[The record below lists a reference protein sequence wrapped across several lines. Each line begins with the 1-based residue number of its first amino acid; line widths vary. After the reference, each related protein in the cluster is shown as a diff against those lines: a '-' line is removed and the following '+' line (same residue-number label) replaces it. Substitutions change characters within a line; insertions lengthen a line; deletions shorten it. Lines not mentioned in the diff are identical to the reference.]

1 MTSFNWGKIGWVSVV
16 GIVLGVIL
24 FLVSPEIS
32 RLGVI
37 FLFEIFCLFV
47 LWLIDLLLLPQIDL
61 VNEIIK
67 KQNVALV
74 LLILGLLAIPLLAS

>member
-1 MTSFNWGKIGWVSVV
+1 MKSFNWGKIGWVSVV
-16 GIVLGVIL
+16 GIVLGAIL